1 MRRVVCNPL
10 LPQAM
15 ACATAHHRRHY
26 CASSP
31 SLDDVM
37 AAIRALDAKISAV
50 DAKSS
55 AKIDEKLAAKFS
67 ELSAEMKVHK
77 DALKADA
84 TYWAIKPQVRSETA
98 FIILLIVF
106 LCIYVLHEETRIE
119 SKSVYEHSKSMTQIV
134 TKAMSR
140 NA

>member
-26 CASSP
+26 ASSP

-67 ELSAEMKVHK
+67 ELSAEMKAHK

-84 TYWAIKPQVRSETA
+84 TFWAIKPQVRSETA
-98 FIILLIVF
+98 FFILLIVF
-106 LCIYVLHEETRIE
+106 LCIYVVHEETRIE
-119 SKSVYEHSKSMTQIV
+119 SKSVYEHSKSMTQLV
-134 TKAMSR
+134 TKVMTRSA
-140 NA
+140 